1 MKKRMGQVAKRPDY
15 TVVVRYSDNAIKN
28 NLIKFISKRGDSFE
42 VQLGDMINLL
52 SKFVSQETLAPTL
65 MDNKVIN
72 MIKVQRA
79 LQFIPNKDIK
89 AGELVNIP
97 FEHMMPV
104 EYAIAEEALGVAT
117 IPDKIKTINSKA
129 LHQAA
134 KRVDDGVKEF
144 SQATYESMIRKYKEE
159 NKTEDDNQVET

>member
-1 MKKRMGQVAKRPDY
+1 MKKRKGQISHRPDY

-28 NLIKFISKRGDSFE
+28 NLIKFITKKGESFE
-42 VQLGDMINLL
+42 VQLGDMVDLL
-52 SKFVSQETLAPTL
+52 SKFVSQEILAPTL
-65 MDNKVIN
+65 MDNKVVN

-104 EYAIAEEALGVAT
+104 EYAIAEEALGVSV
-117 IPDKIKTINSKA
+117 IPDKIKTINHKA
-129 LHQAA
+129 LQQAQ
-134 KRVDDGVKEF
+134 KRVQDGVKEF
-144 SQATYESMIRKYKEE
+144 SRAAYESMIRNYEQETKK
-159 NKTEDDNQVET
+159 DDNQVET